1 MGIICGTENCIWYMA
16 TKVQSL
22 IFIIWKMSSSIF
34 INYGAV
40 PCIWRLTWKTRG
52 FSILMTAKKC
62 IGVINDKMRTV
73 PALFAFYRVTSDR
86 NRVTSDRNRVT
97 SDRNRVTSARTRVP
111 SVRTPVKCDRNRVQC
126 DRNTLPSYGT
136 PLLSNHSR
144 VQLDS

>member
-22 IFIIWKMSSSIF
+22 IFIIWKMYFSIF

-40 PCIWRLTWKTRG
+40 ACIWRLTWKTRG
-52 FSILMTAKKC
+52 FSILMTAKRC

-97 SDRNRVTSARTRVP
+97 SDRNRVTSDRTRITTDKHDLN
-111 SVRTPVKCDRNRVQC
+111 SDTHQINHTRE
-126 DRNTLPSYGT
+126 SYCSDHRPYNLAT
-136 PLLSNHSR
+136 
-144 VQLDS
+144 